1 MIPMQYALRRRM
13 MGQGSKKELW
23 WTVTVS
29 GKFYYNAAKDVM
41 NQGVRFNIDGT
52 WYPASAASNYVE
64 YNFTKQVKD
73 GDIIGIQICAN
84 NNYKVKYVV
93 NGTTID
99 ESSSS
104 TNVHAFEYVVHSD
117 ITLEG
122 LVTHDDTTN
131 SDVHGIYITSV

>member
-13 MGQGSKKELW
+13 MGQDSKKELW

-29 GKFYYNAAKDVM
+29 GKFYYYATKSRINKGA
-41 NQGVRFNIDGT
+41 RFNIEGT
-52 WYPASAASNYVE
+52 WYPASSATDYVE

-73 GDIIGIQICAN
+73 GDIIEIEICGNVGYTA
-84 NNYKVKYVV
+84 KYVV
-93 NGTTID
+93 NGTTIE

-104 TNVHAFEYVVHSD
+104 TTVRASEYVVHSD

-122 LVTHDDTTN
+122 LVTHDDTTD